1 MAQVDRLQTIN
12 TTTKQ
17 VEDNT
22 IPKTQEISDQSYG
35 LDHQ

>member
-12 TTTKQ
+12 TSTKQ

-22 IPKTQEISDQSYG
+22 IAKTQEISDLSYG